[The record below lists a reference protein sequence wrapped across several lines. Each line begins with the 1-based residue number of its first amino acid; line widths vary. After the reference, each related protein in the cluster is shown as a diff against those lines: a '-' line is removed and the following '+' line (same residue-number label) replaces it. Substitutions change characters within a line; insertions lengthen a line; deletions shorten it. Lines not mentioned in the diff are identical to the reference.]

1 MSTFPDRYREV
12 SVTDVDVPLELAPL
26 RDLLTSRPV
35 YRRTRYMLVR
45 RAGRA
50 ALVEVH
56 QVVGQQN
63 AGDQGAGH
71 LGGEHATSRSPLFCD
86 IDDITLLAG
95 PHETVWLHRPE
106 LDPGIPSDLIRAA
119 AEVPDARCVVLE
131 GRYGHISFVLDP
143 TPVRLH
149 VLDVAPPWPAK
160 LLDQV
165 ERVLATAEDLPG
177 VLPVPHVVALP
188 DLLPQAPAAHYLL
201 PCRGGTMEV
210 PGAQVS
216 YLDEVPPRQDWTL
229 LGCARSRAIHDVLY
243 GQDTGD
249 GALAQPVAQV
259 DTCPRSLAAAV
270 EVARGEVLLTKCCLL
285 EEHVE
290 VDGHTVV
297 VPWGASF
304 GHLREALDTAVEL
317 AGP

>member
-1 MSTFPDRYREV
+1 MSTVPDRYREV
-12 SVTDVDVPLELAPL
+12 SVTDVDVPLELEPL
-26 RDLLTSRPV
+26 RALLTSRPV

-45 RAGRA
+45 RDGEV

-56 QVVGQQN
+56 
-63 AGDQGAGH
+63 
-71 LGGEHATSRSPLFCD
+71 TSTTTPLFCD
-86 IDDITLLAG
+86 VDDITMLAG
-95 PHETVWLHRPE
+95 VSDTIWLHRPG
-106 LDPGIPSDLIRAA
+106 LDVGIPSDLIKAA
-119 AEVPDARCVVLE
+119 AETPDVRCVVVE

-188 DLLPQAPAAHYLL
+188 DLLPAQPAAHYLL

-210 PGAQVS
+210 PGAEVS
-216 YLDEVPPRQDWTL
+216 YLDEVPPHQDWIL
-229 LGCARSRAIHDVLY
+229 LGCARSRAIHDALY
-243 GQDTGD
+243 AGTV
-249 GALAQPVAQV
+249 PQV
-259 DTCPRSLAAAV
+259 DTCPRNLANSVRLEPGA
-270 EVARGEVLLTKCCLL
+270 VLLTKCCLL

-290 VDGHTVV
+290 VDGQTVV

-304 GHLREALDTAVEL
+304 GQLREALGTAVGL
-317 AGP
+317 AR